1 MLGGLALRRLR
12 TRPLWALV
20 VIVPALLGVLIPR
33 HHSLVAV
40 AVLPVL
46 LLLAGALAGPSRW
59 TVVLI
64 ALGTGMIGKPF
75 TSKMAFGGSGIWLS
89 DLLIAGAV
97 AGLAVEWLLKPSH
110 LRPRLPRSAVFGIP
124 LLLFG
129 LAIMLGAFRGHERY
143 GATLFGMPL
152 RLVFYS
158 AIVAAL
164 PGLTPSKALRG
175 LTFVMYGGA
184 LWLAGVAAYHIG
196 TGTSAT
202 SHLDLST
209 GGIRYIGIAA
219 ATYAAAAFVLAILN
233 LSARRPR
240 PLLHL
245 AMALVSGFDVI
256 VAYTRT
262 IWLALT
268 VIVIVAMLFSP
279 QVRSAIVA
287 SIPIATPL
295 LVFGVLIV
303 IASAPNLV
311 STLTERVSTPASQ
324 DTSVQWRQLAY
335 QAVLSGTSEEPALG
349 IGFGRTTSFSINS
362 MPNTI
367 TGDPHNGF
375 IYVFAGAGAIGV
387 AALIGLLLTFAAGAA
402 RRWRDARGDARTLV
416 SWCFCTWLLVIV
428 HAASEPVFTTPS
440 LIIVLWIAMA
450 LPSIVPLR
458 PRRRVALPVPEGTRP
473 QRARSLALV
482 G

>member
-1 MLGGLALRRLR
+1 VLGGLTLRRVGR
-12 TRPLWALV
+12 RPLWALV
-20 VIVPALLGVLIPR
+20 VIVPAVLGVLVPT
-33 HHSLVAV
+33 HHSLVAL
-40 AVLPVL
+40 AVLPAL

-64 ALGTGMIGKPF
+64 ALGAGMVGKPF

-89 DLLIAGAV
+89 DLLIAGAI
-97 AGLAVEWLLKPSH
+97 AGFAVEWLLKPSH
-110 LRPRLPRSAVFGIP
+110 LRPRLPRTALMGIP
-124 LLLFG
+124 VLLFG
-129 LAIMLGAFRGHERY
+129 LAIMVGAFRGHERY

-158 AIVAAL
+158 AILFAL

-184 LWLAGVAAYHIG
+184 LWLAGVASYHIA

-233 LSARRPR
+233 LSAGRPR

-245 AMALVSGFDVI
+245 AMALVAGFDVI

-279 QVRSAIVA
+279 QVRSALVA
-287 SIPIATPL
+287 SIPLAAPL
-295 LVFGVLIV
+295 LLLGVLLV
-303 IASAPNLV
+303 LLAAPNLV
-311 STLTERVSTPASQ
+311 STLSERVSTPAGE
-324 DTSVQWRQLAY
+324 DTSVQWRQKAY
-335 QAVLSGTSEEPALG
+335 QAVLSGTSDEPVLG
-349 IGFGRTTSFSINS
+349 IGFGRTTSFTINS

-375 IYVFAGAGAIGV
+375 IYVFAGAGALGV
-387 AALIGLLLTFAAGAA
+387 ASLILLLLTFLAGTA

-416 SWCFCTWLLVIV
+416 SWCFCTWLLVVV

-440 LIIVLWIAMA
+440 LIIVLWIAMV
-450 LPSIVPLR
+450 LPSIVPLK
-458 PRRRVALPVPEGTRP
+458 PRRRVAVPMPEGTRP
-473 QRARSLALV
+473 QPARSLALV